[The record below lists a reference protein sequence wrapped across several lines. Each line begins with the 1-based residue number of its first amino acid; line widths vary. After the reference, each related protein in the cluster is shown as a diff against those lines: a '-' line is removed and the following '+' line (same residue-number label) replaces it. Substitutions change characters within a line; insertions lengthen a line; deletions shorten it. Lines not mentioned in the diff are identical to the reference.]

1 MERFFVK
8 GESNLFAMDGKGFK
22 MSQLFDV
29 PAKPY
34 LEKDRISIALSGAS
48 GAQYGLRLI
57 EVLTG
62 NGYPVNVLLTNAAL
76 MVLALEMGIH
86 LGSALSEQK
95 RRLMARFAIE
105 DETLLN
111 IYSEKDWMA
120 PLASGSNTSRAMV
133 ICPCSMGMLAA
144 VATGQ
149 SNNLIE
155 RAADVMIKERK
166 HLMLVVREAPF
177 NQIHLENMLTLSK
190 MNVQIMPAN
199 PGFYHQPQTV
209 EDIIDFMVARILDQL
224 DVPHELMMRWGDQ

>member
-1 MERFFVK
+1 MKDQQMEI
-8 GESNLFAMDGKGFK
+8 
-22 MSQLFDV
+22 

-34 LEKDRISIALSGAS
+34 REQDRFSIALSGAS

-57 EVLTG
+57 EVLVG
-62 NGYPVNVLLTNAAL
+62 KGYPVNVLLTNAAL
-76 MVLALEMGIH
+76 MVLALEMEIH
-86 LGSALSEQK
+86 LGSSLSEQK
-95 RRLMARFAIE
+95 KRLMARFAIE
-105 DETLLN
+105 DEDLLH
-111 IYSEKDWMA
+111 IYSEKDWTA

-199 PGFYHQPQTV
+199 PGFYHQPKTV

-224 DVPHELMMRWGDQ
+224 DISHDLMSRWGEKDHSA

>member
-1 MERFFVK
+1 MKDQQMEI
-8 GESNLFAMDGKGFK
+8 
-22 MSQLFDV
+22 

-34 LEKDRISIALSGAS
+34 REQDRFSIALSGAS

-57 EVLTG
+57 EVLVG
-62 NGYPVNVLLTNAAL
+62 KGYPVNVLLTNAAL
-76 MVLALEMGIH
+76 MVLALEMEIH
-86 LGSALSEQK
+86 LGSSLSEQK

-105 DETLLN
+105 DEDLLH
-111 IYSEKDWMA
+111 IYSEKDWTA

-199 PGFYHQPQTV
+199 PGFYHQPKTV

-224 DVPHELMMRWGDQ
+224 DISHDLMSRWGEKDHSA

>member
-1 MERFFVK
+1 
-8 GESNLFAMDGKGFK
+8 MDQQFEIP
-22 MSQLFDV
+22 V
-29 PAKPY
+29 KPY
-34 LEKDRISIALSGAS
+34 REQDRFSIALSGAS

-57 EVLTG
+57 EVLVEK
-62 NGYPVNVLLTNAAL
+62 GYPVNVLLTNAAL
-76 MVLALEMGIH
+76 MVLALEMDIH
-86 LGSALSEQK
+86 LGNSLSEQK
-95 RRLMARFAIE
+95 KRLMTRFGVE
-105 DETLLN
+105 DEDLLR
-111 IYSEKDWMA
+111 IYSEKDWTA
-120 PLASGSNTSRAMV
+120 PLASGSNTSRAMI

-224 DVPHELMMRWGDQ
+224 EVPHDLMLRWGEKTPSA

>member
-1 MERFFVK
+1 MKDQQMEI
-8 GESNLFAMDGKGFK
+8 
-22 MSQLFDV
+22 

-34 LEKDRISIALSGAS
+34 REQDRFSIALSGAS

-57 EVLTG
+57 EVLVG
-62 NGYPVNVLLTNAAL
+62 KGYPVNVLLTNAAL
-76 MVLALEMGIH
+76 MVLALEMEIH
-86 LGSALSEQK
+86 LGSSLSEQK

-105 DETLLN
+105 DEDLLH
-111 IYSEKDWMA
+111 IYSEKDWTA

-199 PGFYHQPQTV
+199 PGFYHQPKTV

-224 DVPHELMMRWGDQ
+224 DVSHDLMSRWGEKDHSA

>member
-1 MERFFVK
+1 MTQQFE
-8 GESNLFAMDGKGFK
+8 
-22 MSQLFDV
+22 V
-29 PAKPY
+29 PVKPY
-34 LEKDRISIALSGAS
+34 REKDRISVALSGAS

-57 EVLTG
+57 EVLVEK
-62 NGYPVNVLLTNAAL
+62 GYPVNVLLTNAAL
-76 MVLALEMGIH
+76 MVLALEMEIH
-86 LGSALSEQK
+86 LGNSLSEQK
-95 RRLMARFAIE
+95 KRLMARFKIE
-105 DETLLN
+105 DEDLLH
-111 IYSEKDWMA
+111 IYSEKDWTA
-120 PLASGSNTSRAMV
+120 PLASGSNTSKAMV

-199 PGFYHQPQTV
+199 PGFYHQPQSV
-209 EDIIDFMVARILDQL
+209 EDIIDFMVARILDQIAISH
-224 DVPHELMMRWGDQ
+224 DLMMRWGDKNPLV

>member
-1 MERFFVK
+1 MTQQFEIPV
-8 GESNLFAMDGKGFK
+8 
-22 MSQLFDV
+22 
-29 PAKPY
+29 KPY
-34 LEKDRISIALSGAS
+34 RESDRISVALSGAS

-57 EVLTG
+57 EVLVG
-62 NGYPVNVLLTNAAL
+62 KGYPVNVLLTHAAL
-76 MVLALEMGIH
+76 MVLALEMEIH
-86 LGSALSEQK
+86 LGNSLSEQK
-95 RRLMARFAIE
+95 KRLMARFNIE
-105 DETLLN
+105 DSESLN

-120 PLASGSNTSRAMV
+120 PLASGSNTSRAMI

-199 PGFYHQPQTV
+199 PGFYHQPQSV
-209 EDIIDFMVARILDQL
+209 EDIIDFMVARILDQIEI
-224 DVPHELMMRWGDQ
+224 PHDLMMRWGDKKALE

>member
-1 MERFFVK
+1 M
-8 GESNLFAMDGKGFK
+8 GQ
-22 MSQLFDV
+22 QLEI
-29 PAKPY
+29 PTKPY
-34 LEKDRISIALSGAS
+34 REQDRFSIALSGAS

-57 EVLTG
+57 EVLTEK
-62 NGYPVNVLLTNAAL
+62 GYPVNVLLTNAAL
-76 MVLALEMGIH
+76 MVLALEMDIH
-86 LGSALSEQK
+86 LGSSLSEQK
-95 RRLMARFAIE
+95 KRLMTRFTIE
-105 DETLLN
+105 DEDLLH

-199 PGFYHQPQTV
+199 PGFYHQPETV

-224 DVPHELMMRWGDQ
+224 DVPHDLMKRWGDKNSPA